1 MPNSSQPIR
10 IDQLIPNHEPLI
22 VNPRRRNGLILYKRY
37 HAEFAGPGAA
47 VGKPF
52 DLDCEFVLPVGDL
65 ELIHPESDDARKRAY
80 LIRRQWILLTRQITD
95 NPDPLQRAQRIIEQF
110 EGFFGA
116 DTVAQIPDEALALLV
131 GVLPL
136 TVRIVRYQ
144 FPNSA

>member
-1 MPNSSQPIR
+1 MPIPIH
-10 IDQLIPNHEPLI
+10 QLIPNYESLI

-52 DLDCEFVLPVGDL
+52 DLDCQLVLPVGDL
-65 ELIHPESDDARKRAY
+65 ELICPESDEARKRAY
-80 LIRRQWILLTRQITD
+80 LIRRQWILLTKQITD
-95 NPDPLQRAQRIIEQF
+95 NPDPIQRAQRVIEQF

-116 DTVAQIPDEALALLV
+116 ETVERLPDETLALLV
-131 GVLPL
+131 GVLPA
-136 TVRIVRYQ
+136 TIKIVRYQ